1 MGSNYLIE
9 SKDGITT
16 IRFSVDPKLEDI
28 CNAIDDVAE
37 HYLND
42 LRLWDLSNGFSLTDT
57 HLQKLAEY
65 GKSKFLIPS
74 KVAVIAPQDLAFGS
88 ARVHDVY
95 RADQLVEQRVFRTE
109 QEARAWLISQ
119 KHPKDH
125 N

>member
-1 MGSNYLIE
+1 MGSKYLIE

-16 IRFSVDPKLEDI
+16 VRFSIDPGLDDI

-37 HYLND
+37 NYLSE
-42 LRLWDLSNGFSLTDT
+42 LRLWDLSNGFSLTDA

-74 KVAVIAPQDLAFGS
+74 KAAVVAPQDLAFGV

-95 RADQLVEQRVFRTE
+95 REDEFLEQRVFRTE

-119 KHPKDH
+119 KQPK
-125 N
+125 